1 MVGFVN
7 MIMFIFV
14 CKIGM
19 FYKLQYKT
27 KANIYAEWHE
37 WLGIGITFE
46 ENKDNQQ
53 NLLFFI
59 WFWPHI

>member
-1 MVGFVN
+1 
-7 MIMFIFV
+7 MIIFISV

-19 FYKLQYKT
+19 VYKLQYKT
-27 KANIYAEWHE
+27 KADIYAEWHE

-53 NLLFFI
+53 N
-59 WFWPHI
+59 